1 MIRLSALAALSALA
15 TVPAAAQP
23 SQPSQPAQCRAELVS
38 PASADRLI
46 VRDVVWRCGG
56 GICVAPT
63 GNSRPAVLCAALA
76 RQAGALRSFA
86 VEGRALSGEELE
98 KCNARAR

>member
-1 MIRLSALAALSALA
+1 MIRLSALAALLSAFVA
-15 TVPAAAQP
+15 GPAAAQP
-23 SQPSQPAQCRAELVS
+23 SQPAQYRAELVS

-86 VEGRALSGEELE
+86 VEGQPLSGEELE

>member
-1 MIRLSALAALSALA
+1 MIRFSALAALSALA
-15 TVPAAAQP
+15 AVPAAAQP
-23 SQPSQPAQCRAELVS
+23 SQPAQYRAELVS

-63 GNSRPAVLCAALA
+63 GNSRPVVLCAALA

-86 VEGRALSGEELE
+86 VEGRALSGEELQ

>member
-23 SQPSQPAQCRAELVS
+23 SQPAQYRAELVS

>member
-1 MIRLSALAALSALA
+1 MIRLSVLAALSAFA
-15 TVPAAAQP
+15 AIPAAAQP
-23 SQPSQPAQCRAELVS
+23 TQPAQYRAELVL
-38 PASADRLI
+38 PAPADRLI
-46 VRDVVWRCGG
+46 VREVVWRCGG
-56 GICVAPT
+56 EICVAPT
-63 GNSRPAVLCAALA
+63 GNVRPAVLCAALA